1 MHNLWRLVLIAVL
14 CVALATP
21 GRAET
26 ITAARDQLVIGIVVV
41 GAAIGVGVTLLIL
54 HEKRKNNT
62 LTGCVGSVPGGMNVT
77 DEKDKRVYALS
88 GNPPGLKAG
97 DRMTLE
103 GRRKNGGNAL
113 VFEARGVTKDLG
125 ACPP

>member
-1 MHNLWRLVLIAVL
+1 MRWALIAVL

-26 ITAARDQLVIGIVVV
+26 ITAARDQLIIGIVVV
-41 GAAIGVGVTLLIL
+41 GAAIGVGITLLML
-54 HEKRKNNT
+54 HGKHKNNA
-62 LTGCVGSVPGGMNVT
+62 LTGCVGSAPGGLNVT
-77 DEKDKRVYALS
+77 EEKDKRVYALS
-88 GNPPGLKAG
+88 GDPPGLKAG

-103 GRRKNGGNAL
+103 GRRKNSGNAL
-113 VFEARGVTKDLG
+113 VFEVRSVTKDLG